1 MADLNNIPIF
11 PGARLDLLRPSSPAV
26 YHQKE
31 VITEVPRC
39 RQLVHVL
46 QRECIISVAGEGVA
60 LGREGPLTLFLVGTF
75 YGKVYAF
82 DCLVN
87 NELFDKGGLRLLLEN
102 TKVLKVAFSCCF
114 LSAALYTQF
123 AVRLR
128 NVFDTQIAHLVIREL
143 EGQKLPE
150 RLTLFDICQCYSG
163 TGNNYGWRTDVKDMY
178 LRRIGDYWSQRPLT
192 CEMLEFAADDVMSFI
207 PEVYRRQSE
216 FLEEHRLL
224 PKFKARVEEEIL
236 VEINQE
242 VKNMRGER
250 IEAIVMGVLRDLDK
264 QYKDKTMKLE
274 ELSDDQLYALHLLQY
289 DDASKITPRI
299 DKLKTDYIMNEMKAI
314 ENDLYTDQVM
324 IAGRNGLGD
333 DLKTWER
340 HPDENVKNKARV
352 LRQAIYTLILKEIG
366 RRYSGFSVPQV
377 FTELEKQALRSVTP
391 VSSSDLNFD
400 PFVLGQH
407 WILVEHDIDQA
418 LFNLRYGHPHIQ
430 ISKDFSNRLKT
441 YENLDV
447 PENIQMKAKLLLSIQ
462 SSKGT
467 TYA

>member
-1 MADLNNIPIF
+1 M
-11 PGARLDLLRPSSPAV
+11 
-26 YHQKE
+26 
-31 VITEVPRC
+31 
-39 RQLVHVL
+39 
-46 QRECIISVAGEGVA
+46 
-60 LGREGPLTLFLVGTF
+60 
-75 YGKVYAF
+75 
-82 DCLVN
+82 
-87 NELFDKGGLRLLLEN
+87 
-102 TKVLKVAFSCCF
+102 
-114 LSAALYTQF
+114 
-123 AVRLR
+123 
-128 NVFDTQIAHLVIREL
+128 
-143 EGQKLPE
+143 
-150 RLTLFDICQCYSG
+150 
-163 TGNNYGWRTDVKDMY
+163 
-178 LRRIGDYWSQRPLT
+178 
-192 CEMLEFAADDVMSFI
+192 
-207 PEVYRRQSE
+207 
-216 FLEEHRLL
+216 
-224 PKFKARVEEEIL
+224 EEEIL

-289 DDASKITPRI
+289 DDASKITPQI

-324 IAGRNGLGD
+324 IAGSNGLGD

-340 HPDENVKNKARV
+340 HPDENVKNKARM

-467 TYA
+467 TYAWRAWIQ